1 MKLYTI
7 VTVDDF
13 IPHVQLIT
21 PDRDQAL
28 NYAKEWAGDWNNEI
42 AGVAGEIYFNQ
53 KEDGCMEYVVSVQ
66 ENEVTYPEI
75 NPETRKKIE
84 DIAQVIF
91 NNDGIEEF
99 VPEMLDFSKEVVD
112 DWAAST
118 LLDEAHIMAANY
130 TAFGAM
136 LLGLPLKDAV
146 DIVLYQKKDLV
157 EMIPEEAR

>member
-1 MKLYTI
+1 MKIYTV
-7 VTVDDF
+7 VTVDDY
-13 IPHVQLIT
+13 IPHVQLST

-28 NYAKEWAGDWNNEI
+28 NYAKEWAGDWDNEI
-42 AGVAGEIYFNQ
+42 TGDAGEVYFNQ
-53 KEDGCMEYVVSVQ
+53 KEDGSMEYAVSVQ
-66 ENEVTYPEI
+66 ENEVTYPEV

-99 VPEMLDFSKEVVD
+99 VPEMLDFSREAVD

-118 LLDEAHIMAANY
+118 LLDETHIKVANY

-136 LLGLPLKDAV
+136 LLGISLKDAL
-146 DIVLYQKKDLV
+146 DSVLYNKKDVIGDL
-157 EMIPEEAR
+157 E